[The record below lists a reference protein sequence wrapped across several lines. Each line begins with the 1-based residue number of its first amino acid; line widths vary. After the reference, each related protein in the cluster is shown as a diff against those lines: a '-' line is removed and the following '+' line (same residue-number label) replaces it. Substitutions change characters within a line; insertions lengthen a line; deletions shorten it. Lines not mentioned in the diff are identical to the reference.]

1 MIIYQYQNSSR
12 MIFQFQWNSRPRIP
26 TCLTADTIS
35 LDASIN
41 ILVILI
47 FSLSLSLSHLSP
59 FFCSFISWKISSLA
73 FIYIPR
79 YKSTLVISIS
89 PRMIVPILYIFF
101 LPPSCFL
108 LLRRFSLHS
117 WCFSRTRISL
127 ESEKSNPRK
136 KKKKI
141 ERNILR
147 DKFINSI
154 VFFYLFFRIY
164 LVVLSKFL
172 SVRVY
177 RVGDLEFVASAI
189 IFFNVRETTV
199 VEFIRSNM

>member
-101 LPPSCFL
+101 PPSIL
-108 LLRRFSLHS
+108 LLASSPIFTPFVVFFTHED
-117 WCFSRTRISL
+117 FSRIW
-127 ESEKSNPRK
+127 KIKNPRK

-147 DKFINSI
+147 DKFINSS
-154 VFFYLFFRIY
+154 FFFFFSESI
-164 LVVLSKFL
+164 S
-172 SVRVY
+172 
-177 RVGDLEFVASAI
+177 
-189 IFFNVRETTV
+189 
-199 VEFIRSNM
+199 

>member
-79 YKSTLVISIS
+79 YKSTLVILIS

-101 LPPSCFL
+101 PPSIL
-108 LLRRFSLHS
+108 LLASSPIFTP
-117 WCFSRTRISL
+117 FV
-127 ESEKSNPRK
+127 
-136 KKKKI
+136 
-141 ERNILR
+141 
-147 DKFINSI
+147 
-154 VFFYLFFRIY
+154 VFFTHEDFFRIWKIKSKEEEEEDREKY
-164 LVVLSKFL
+164 LA
-172 SVRVY
+172 R
-177 RVGDLEFVASAI
+177 
-189 IFFNVRETTV
+189 
-199 VEFIRSNM
+199 

>member
-1 MIIYQYQNSSR
+1 

-108 LLRRFSLHS
+108 LLRRSLARFSFHS

-136 KKKKI
+136 KKKI
-141 ERNILR
+141 ERNILQ
-147 DKFINSI
+147 DKFINSS
-154 VFFYLFFRIY
+154 FFFFFSESI
-164 LVVLSKFL
+164 S
-172 SVRVY
+172 
-177 RVGDLEFVASAI
+177 
-189 IFFNVRETTV
+189 
-199 VEFIRSNM
+199 